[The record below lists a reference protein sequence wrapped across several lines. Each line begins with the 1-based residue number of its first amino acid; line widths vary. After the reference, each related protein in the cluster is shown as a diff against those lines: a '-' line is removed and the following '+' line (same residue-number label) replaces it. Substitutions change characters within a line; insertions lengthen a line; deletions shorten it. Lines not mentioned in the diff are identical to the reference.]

1 MSKIKFE
8 VCGLQFKHFVPFF
21 ILVMLATYLGFMPTV
36 TLAEGLTATTFIA
49 TFAFLMAVGGIFFWL
64 GDSIPIVNKYL
75 GGACVLPLFGA
86 SAMKLFGLVPD
97 TLQNG
102 VKVLMN
108 GGFQDAYI
116 ACLLVGAVLV
126 APLMPWIQKLLRTV
140 FGRWLPAARVAE
152 Q

>member
-64 GDSIPIVNKYL
+64 GDTIPIVNKYL
-75 GGACVLPLFGA
+75 AAPVCFRC
-86 SAMKLFGLVPD
+86 SARR
-97 TLQNG
+97 Q
-102 VKVLMN
+102 
-108 GGFQDAYI
+108 
-116 ACLLVGAVLV
+116 
-126 APLMPWIQKLLRTV
+126 
-140 FGRWLPAARVAE
+140 
-152 Q
+152 